1 MLIFVSVAL
10 KLYTSNLLQSRIY
23 HTEQV
28 LCSLYYSMK
37 MVQMVEYC
45 NVFSLN
51 ILVAVTKGMSSVNL
65 CSNRIFQLTWGASI
79 CIMAVKC
86 WLLSYKVVSC
96 TLFCTN
102 TLVWWLWHTVW
113 FTCVRAVMQR
123 SLCGILWMSLEAAFN
138 IQIVQMFVSFHS
150 VIYQPR
156 RHLLSCG
163 QWLIS
168 TREVSDMFMLVKY
181 LWLSVN
187 A

>member
-1 MLIFVSVAL
+1 MSSSGVPLVSLPLLGPFSSHIWVQRVSEPPREMLIFVSVAL

-96 TLFCTN
+96 TVFF
-102 TLVWWLWHTVW
+102 V
-113 FTCVRAVMQR
+113 Q
-123 SLCGILWMSLEAAFN
+123 ILWCDDFGTLSGLH
-138 IQIVQMFVSFHS
+138 VS
-150 VIYQPR
+150 
-156 RHLLSCG
+156 G
-163 QWLIS
+163 QWCSAASVVYYGWVWKPHS
-168 TREVSDMFMLVKY
+168 TFR
-181 LWLSVN
+181 
-187 A
+187 

>member
-96 TLFCTN
+96 TVFF
-102 TLVWWLWHTVW
+102 V
-113 FTCVRAVMQR
+113 Q
-123 SLCGILWMSLEAAFN
+123 ILWCDDFGTLSGLH
-138 IQIVQMFVSFHS
+138 VS
-150 VIYQPR
+150 
-156 RHLLSCG
+156 G
-163 QWLIS
+163 Q
-168 TREVSDMFMLVKY
+168 
-181 LWLSVN
+181 
-187 A
+187 